1 MFQESSVFT
10 RPYTMGV
17 SFGDAI
23 GIVSPD
29 DNYPTTVNHISS
41 PTFKLLYI
49 LPTLH
54 THIQTSHKKGGWL
67 YSYVT
72 GR

>member
-1 MFQESSVFT
+1 MFQEPSVFT

-29 DNYPTTVNHISS
+29 DNYPTTVNDHTLFPHSN
-41 PTFKLLYI
+41 YCI

-54 THIQTSHKKGGWL
+54 TQTSHKKGGWL
-67 YSYVT
+67 HSYVT